1 MNVTVSDILT
11 LLSFLANA
19 ALTLYIVLSGR
30 VEKKKESREDRLSK
44 AEDRIIEHAAQLAVI
59 VGGIQRL
66 DARQERI
73 EDLLF
78 KIVGGERAHNH
89 QPPAAGPVGSGE
101 GS

>member
-1 MNVTVSDILT
+1 MNLSVGDILT
-11 LLSFLANA
+11 LASFAGNA

-30 VEKKKESREDRLSK
+30 LEKKKETREDRLSK

-66 DARQERI
+66 DTRQERI

-78 KIVGGERAHNH
+78 RLVGGGHGRPDSDVSDGA
-89 QPPAAGPVGSGE
+89 
-101 GS
+101 